1 MGKMKEIA
9 QIHFDW
15 QPHIP
20 LKELLNTD
28 EYYNFLNVFKRNKEN
43 MILNESLRW
52 TIGEY
57 NSFEIPSKINTALFI
72 MGFKSKDIVYL
83 DL

>member
-1 MGKMKEIA
+1 
-9 QIHFDW
+9 
-15 QPHIP
+15 
-20 LKELLNTD
+20 
-28 EYYNFLNVFKRNKEN
+28 

-52 TIGEY
+52 IIGEY
-57 NSFEIPSKINTALFI
+57 NSFEIPSKINTALLI